1 MNDCADKISD
11 STPLPKDMA
20 TFWPSNSNKALLEKL
35 VYMSLRKM
43 KSNYHIVIGQ
53 LAIGEEKWQCM
64 ISHGVS
70 AFVPYMTSQPY
81 FEEADLQ
88 IVLHVS
94 DSISSGYTY
103 ITVLSND
110 TDVIVV
116 LLYHACL
123 LAQRIKRIVG
133 QRRKGGHYTVHS
145 YAYLV
150 WKAWK

>member
-1 MNDCADKISD
+1 MVKRNGS
-11 STPLPKDMA
+11 
-20 TFWPSNSNKALLEKL
+20 
-35 VYMSLRKM
+35 V
-43 KSNYHIVIGQ
+43 
-53 LAIGEEKWQCM
+53 
-64 ISHGVS
+64 ISHGES

-110 TDVIVV
+110 TDVIVI
-116 LLYHACL
+116 LLYL

-133 QRRKGGHYTVHS
+133 QSRKGGHYTVHS

-150 WKAWK
+150 